1 MKNYFQN
8 YMEAILNPLP
18 ELKRTFDAEKD
29 YFIKALQN
37 TEECA
42 NVLDIGCGIGRP
54 LYHLAGKFPSVQFFG
69 IEDDSKMLAEALK
82 RTSEFMNINIKYA
95 DALNTKFPDDYFSFT
110 YSTFN
115 LIGSLKLDE
124 RISLLKEKKRITK
137 PGSLIRTITWNKE
150 DYTTEFLQKYYPTIG
165 ITIYDIGNNRTVT
178 NKGTFY
184 RFGGEELK
192 ETYNK
197 AGLTNNQLVEIGN
210 LWLAIEGEKI

>member
-18 ELKRTFDAEKD
+18 ELKKTFDAEKD
-29 YFIKALQN
+29 YFVKALQN

-42 NVLDIGCGIGRP
+42 NVLDVGCGIGRP

-69 IEDDSKMLAEALK
+69 IENDHKMLAEALK
-82 RTSEFMNINIKYA
+82 TTSEIMNVNIKHA

-115 LIGSLKLDE
+115 LIGSIELDE

-137 PGSLIRTITWNKE
+137 PESQITTITWNKE
-150 DYTTEFLQKYYPTIG
+150 NDTTEFLMEYYSTIG

-178 NKGTFY
+178 NKGIFY
-184 RFGGEELK
+184 RFGEKELR

-197 AGLTNNQLVEIGN
+197 VGLTNQQLMEIGN
-210 LWLAIEGEKI
+210 LWIAIEGEKI